1 MIQHQNKGETLIL
14 LKPFAYH
21 YYKRCYL
28 QTFLH
33 SLCFVGIIMRPW
45 HINILAWSLDLSI
58 VQVYSGIVFIVGD
71 FKNR

>member
-1 MIQHQNKGETLIL
+1 
-14 LKPFAYH
+14 
-21 YYKRCYL
+21 
-28 QTFLH
+28 
-33 SLCFVGIIMRPW
+33 MRPW